1 MDKSKSQL
9 MPEAS
14 PSKHPIINW
23 FIHNHVAANLL
34 MFGILLTGLY
44 MVGFF
49 GLFGQTAKLRLESF
63 PAIEEPLVTITA
75 SLNGSSPEDVEQ
87 GVTDKIEEAL
97 QGVQGVE
104 KITSES
110 SADRSI
116 VRVQAKSD
124 YDMDKLYDDVKTQV
138 DTIGNLPAEVEKVLV
153 TRRALQPPVA
163 WVTLHGKAS
172 ERTLKKEANRLKSL
186 LLESPYIEKIYID
199 GERPSEISIEISEK
213 TLKEYGLTLQQVAT
227 VINANSLD
235 LSSGALETD
244 QGNLTLRIKAQ
255 AKTQSDYE
263 NIIVRSNSDG
273 SLVRLG
279 DIAKVTDGFIE
290 QNIYVAFND
299 EPSLTLRLKTGRN
312 ANVVEADNAA
322 KKIID
327 EFSKTL
333 PDSLSISTWNNLV
346 SFVKDRI
353 DLFVRNSATGIVLV
367 FLLLTLFLNLRLAF
381 WVALGIPVALSGALI
396 AMSLFDI
403 SINMITLFGFI
414 LVLGIVVD
422 DAIVIGESI
431 YAWKKRTNNAEQATL
446 IGVSRVSV
454 AATFGVLTTV
464 AAFLPLTQISG
475 TTGEILGQ
483 IGTVVIFCLL
493 FSLLESKLILPS
505 HLYRTQVATVETE
518 QKSLWG
524 KVQSSVS
531 HGLEVLVEKSF
542 LPVLSMALRQRYFTL
557 LLFISGFVLTAG
569 LVLGGI
575 VPISIMPKVES
586 QSISLT
592 VEMDNSTSVEETI
605 AMTKRAAKAL
615 RDTDKL
621 LMEEGNTDNPNV
633 THISSFNLNNTT
645 FMVKAGL
652 AGAETRKLSAPQIAN
667 RWREVMGEIAG
678 AKSVEYSARK
688 RWTRADIEMQILG
701 ADREVQQRAGI
712 ALANELRRI
721 EGIKEV
727 TNSQDETNNEIRIAL
742 KPEAS
747 IYGISKAQLAQ
758 TVRAAF
764 YGQQAERLQRGN
776 EEVRVMVRYPKSE
789 RKSLSDLYQLN
800 IRTDKGLSVPIASVA
815 TLSYAHSSKMIEH
828 LDGQRTVTLLANI
841 NKEKA
846 SSESVM
852 ATINNSV
859 LPAIQS
865 QFDVQIRFG
874 GEAEEDE
881 KSAHSMILGFIV
893 SLVMIFVLLAI
904 PLKSYTAPVIIM
916 MAIPF
921 GIIGAVLGHL
931 FLGMTMSMLSV
942 FGIIA
947 LSGVV
952 VNDSLLLLTTI
963 QQHRNE
969 GMDIHEAIKITG
981 LRRFRPVILT
991 SITTF
996 VGLMPMLFETS
1007 FQAQFLIPMA
1017 VSLGF
1022 GILFATGITLILIP
1036 IVYAIFEDIK
1046 RVFFV
1051 EVEVKE

>member
-1 MDKSKSQL
+1 MKAKGKVVDNSKL
-9 MPEAS
+9 L

-75 SLNGSSPEDVEQ
+75 TINGSTPEDVEQ

-97 QGVQGVE
+97 QGIQGVD

-110 SADRSI
+110 SADKSI
-116 VRVQAKSD
+116 VRVQAGSD

-153 TRRALQPPVA
+153 TRRALQPPIA
-163 WVTLHGKAS
+163 WVTLHGNTS
-172 ERTLKKEANRLKSL
+172 ERTLKKEANRLKSR

-213 TLKEYGLTLQQVAT
+213 TLKEYGLTLQQVASA
-227 VINANSLD
+227 INLNSLD
-235 LSSGALETD
+235 LSSGALETE
-244 QGNLTLRIKAQ
+244 QGELTLRIKSQ

-263 NIIVRSNSDG
+263 NIIIRSNSDG

-290 QNIYVAFND
+290 QSIYVAFND
-299 EPSLTLRLKTGRN
+299 EPSLTLRLKTGKN
-312 ANVVEADNAA
+312 ANVVEADKSA
-322 KKIID
+322 KAIIE
-327 EFSKTL
+327 EFTQTL
-333 PDSLSISTWNNLV
+333 PDNLSISTWNNLV

-396 AMSLFDI
+396 CMSFFDI

-431 YAWKKRTNNAEQATL
+431 YTWKKRTNNADNATL

-475 TTGEILGQ
+475 TVGAILGQ

-505 HLYRTQVATVETE
+505 HLYRTQVASIEDE
-518 QKSLWG
+518 KGNLWSR
-524 KVQSSVS
+524 VQASVS
-531 HGLEVLVEKSF
+531 HGLEVLVEKSY
-542 LPVLSMALRQRYFTL
+542 LPVLAIALRQRYFTVL
-557 LLFISGFVLTAG
+557 IFISMLVLTAG
-569 LVLGGI
+569 LILGGI

-586 QSISLT
+586 KSISLT

-615 RDTDKL
+615 READKQ
-621 LMEEGNTDNPNV
+621 LMKEGNTDKPNV

-652 AGAETRKLSAPQIAN
+652 AGAETRKLSGPQIAN
-667 RWREVMGEIAG
+667 RWREVMGDIEG
-678 AKSVEYSARK
+678 AKSVDYSARQ
-688 RWTRADIEMQILG
+688 RWTKADIEIQILG
-701 ADREVQQRAGI
+701 SNRETQRQAGI
-712 ALANELRRI
+712 ALANEIKRI

-727 TNSQDETNNEIRIAL
+727 INSQDETGNEIRIAL

-747 IYGISKAQLAQ
+747 VYGISKAQLAQ

-815 TLSYAHSSKMIEH
+815 TLSYDRSSKMIEH
-828 LDGQRTVTLLANI
+828 LDGQRTVSVLANI
-841 NKEKA
+841 NKEKTTG
-846 SSESVM
+846 ESVM
-852 ATINNSV
+852 ATINETI
-859 LPAIQS
+859 LPTIQN
-865 QFDVQIRFG
+865 QYDVQIRFG
-874 GEAEEDE
+874 GETEEDE
-881 KSAHSMILGFIV
+881 KSKNSMILGFII

-904 PLKSYTAPVIIM
+904 PLKSYTRPVIIM

-921 GIIGAVLGHL
+921 GVIGAVLGHL

-963 QQHRNE
+963 QQHRDE
-969 GMDIHEAIKITG
+969 GMDIHEAITVTG

-1036 IVYAIFEDIK
+1036 IVYAIFDDIK
-1046 RVFFV
+1046 RMFFV
-1051 EVEVKE
+1051 EVKE